1 MTVHLVKLCVGAD
14 DVNDLAQWQ
23 KHLQKT
29 YARVFHTTR
38 MVPRR
43 VPDLLDNGSIYW
55 VIKRQIRVR
64 QQIADIEEFVDDDG
78 SGEIDFDEF
87 VKLMERSTNTENAK
101 AIQENKEISRDW
113 RTAFDIF
120 DADRDGL
127 LSAEDLASSLK
138 SFGRV
143 LSRAEAQAMIDDVD
157 VNNNGCITL
166 NEFINKLES
175 IRTNISSQQC

>member
-14 DVNDLAQWQ
+14 DIDDLVQWQ

-64 QQIADIEEFVDDDG
+64 QQVTDIEEFVDDQGIRRCHLHLDPTLVLTRLQARRPFQG
-78 SGEIDFDEF
+78 WRYLAPEDAPVDMPTDIEIDEDMPEEMRHE
-87 VKLMERSTNTENAK
+87 LSEM
-101 AIQENKEISRDW
+101 
-113 RTAFDIF
+113 
-120 DADRDGL
+120 GL
-127 LSAEDLASSLK
+127 L
-138 SFGRV
+138 
-143 LSRAEAQAMIDDVD
+143 
-157 VNNNGCITL
+157 
-166 NEFINKLES
+166 
-175 IRTNISSQQC
+175 

>member
-1 MTVHLVKLCVGAD
+1 MNIGFISGTGKEGKALAIRFGMHGHSIVIGSRSKEKSEKTVQEMKEVMQAIGK
-14 DVNDLAQWQ
+14 DVTNEEVL
-23 KHLQKT
+23 H
-29 YARVFHTTR
+29 
-38 MVPRR
+38 MM
-43 VPDLLDNGSIYW
+43 
-55 VIKRQIRVR
+55 
-64 QQIADIEEFVDDDG
+64 EFVDDDG